1 MTNVATYQNISNN
14 VSEDQRWLAY
24 IVLPTGDFWHVRFNG
39 PTEEIARSKAIA
51 LWTKENA
58 KWDRLGLNRQQEEV
72 ERHMVLDDGGPAYDV
87 FDPICDDAKT
97 VMNAVVVD
105 PWTKEPV
112 GRGHHFAGKVWMR
125 HATDG
130 LKRVALTEIALY
142 EKNGYYRSGPR
153 SK

>member
-24 IVLPTGDFWHVRFNG
+24 IVLPSGDFWHVRFNG

-58 KWDRLGLNRQQEEV
+58 KWERLGLNKSEPEDI
-72 ERHMVLDDGGPAYDV
+72 E
-87 FDPICDDAKT
+87 PIQA
-97 VMNAVVVD
+97 D
-105 PWTKEPV
+105 PWLDSQYGYDQATVQAPS

-130 LKRVALTEIALY
+130 LKRVTLTEIALY

>member
-58 KWDRLGLNRQQEEV
+58 KWDRLKLNANSEPEPEELV
-72 ERHMVLDDGGPAYDV
+72 AAGHSAGHSAS
-87 FDPICDDAKT
+87 
-97 VMNAVVVD
+97 
-105 PWTKEPV
+105 V
-112 GRGHHFAGKVWMR
+112 GRGKHFAGKVWMR
-125 HATDG
+125 NADG

-142 EKNGYYRSGPR
+142 EKNGFVRG
-153 SK
+153 KKA

>member
-51 LWTKENA
+51 LWTKETA
-58 KWDRLGLNRQQEEV
+58 KWERLGLNTTV
-72 ERHMVLDDGGPAYDV
+72 HGDAAIMNDDGGPAYDV

>member
-24 IVLPTGDFWHVRFNG
+24 IILPTGDFWHVRFNG
-39 PTEEIARSKAIA
+39 ATEEIARSRAIA

-58 KWDRLGLNRQQEEV
+58 KWERLGLNKAE
-72 ERHMVLDDGGPAYDV
+72 DD
-87 FDPICDDAKT
+87 
-97 VMNAVVVD
+97 VD
-105 PWTKEPV
+105 PWASEAPS

-125 HATDG
+125 NGET

-142 EKNGYYRSGPR
+142 EKNGFVRG
-153 SK
+153 KKA

>member
-39 PTEEIARSKAIA
+39 ATEEVAREKAIA

-58 KWDRLGLNRQQEEV
+58 KWERLGLNTLAPEE
-72 ERHMVLDDGGPAYDV
+72 EDDGH
-87 FDPICDDAKT
+87 
-97 VMNAVVVD
+97 VD
-105 PWTKEPV
+105 PWSVPAS

-125 HATDG
+125 NAEG

-142 EKNGYYRSGPR
+142 EKNGYWRSSPR
-153 SK
+153 GK

>member
-14 VSEDQRWLAY
+14 VSEDHRWLAY

-39 PTEEIARSKAIA
+39 PTEEIAREKAIA

-58 KWDRLGLNRQQEEV
+58 KWNRLGLVPGLLARE
-72 ERHMVLDDGGPAYDV
+72 DDDV
-87 FDPICDDAKT
+87 IESFDSDDAKT

>member
-24 IVLPTGDFWHVRFNG
+24 IILPTGDFWHVRFNG
-39 PTEEIARSKAIA
+39 ATEEIARSKAIA

-58 KWDRLGLNRQQEEV
+58 KWERLGLNKQAEEESEPV
-72 ERHMVLDDGGPAYDV
+72 ATQ
-87 FDPICDDAKT
+87 A
-97 VMNAVVVD
+97 D
-105 PWTKEPV
+105 PWASV

-125 HATDG
+125 NGET

-153 SK
+153 GK

>member
-39 PTEEIARSKAIA
+39 ATEEIARSKAIA

-58 KWDRLGLNRQQEEV
+58 KWDRLGLNKAEE
-72 ERHMVLDDGGPAYDV
+72 EES
-87 FDPICDDAKT
+87 KT
-97 VMNAVVVD
+97 D
-105 PWTKEPV
+105 PWLHFSGGKPANEETSIAIQTV
-112 GRGHHFAGKVWMR
+112 SGRGAHFAGKVWMR
-125 HATDG
+125 NADG

-142 EKNGYYRSGPR
+142 EKNGFHRSSPR
-153 SK
+153 GK

>member
-14 VSEDQRWLAY
+14 VPEDHRWLAY

-58 KWDRLGLNRQQEEV
+58 KWERLGLNTTVCSDAAGMNDGSLVV
-72 ERHMVLDDGGPAYDV
+72 EDETPS
-87 FDPICDDAKT
+87 I
-97 VMNAVVVD
+97 D
-105 PWTKEPV
+105 PWSASHQPA
-112 GRGHHFAGKVWMR
+112 GRGHHFAGKVWMC
-125 HATDG
+125 HEQHG